1 MGHVRP
7 PTCRLQPPHAGH
19 GPQPLLVKPAT
30 GGSDA
35 PLDPFVL
42 VVAIPSNSY
51 PSRSAASRVLRSD
64 RAVSTSRAHATTLN
78 FCDAVVASSDPRA
91 CRSGWYCRDRRRK
104 DLRMSTSLASGS
116 TPSARQAATTS
127 RIVGS
132 RRMSGWWDV
141 WGVGRRNAKAR
152 DGETARAV
160 GTNLLGGLVGVGRGE
175 EWRGCLF
182 GPSLYSY
189 MVYAADTRGG
199 TLLVRQEKQPWRQS
213 ARQTSEG

>member
-141 WGVGRRNAKAR
+141 WGVWDGEMRKREMERPRRGRYKLAWRAGGGWAGRRVAWLFV
-152 DGETARAV
+152 RAF
-160 GTNLLGGLVGVGRGE
+160 LVFVQYG
-175 EWRGCLF
+175 
-182 GPSLYSY
+182 
-189 MVYAADTRGG
+189 TRGRY
-199 TLLVRQEKQPWRQS
+199 TWRHAARQEKQPWRQS